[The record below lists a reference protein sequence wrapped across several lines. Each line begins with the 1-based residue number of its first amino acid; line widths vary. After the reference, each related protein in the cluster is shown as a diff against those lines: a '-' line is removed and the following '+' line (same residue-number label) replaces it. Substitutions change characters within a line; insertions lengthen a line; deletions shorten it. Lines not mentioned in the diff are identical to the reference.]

1 MLRIV
6 ILISMK
12 KSIATFILSI
22 ICIVAYLPDVK
33 AESFR
38 NETLHYV
45 ISYKWGLIHKDA
57 GEATLTLKVGNNK
70 LNATLSAKSKPW
82 ADKIFKVRD
91 TLKSQIQIDGF
102 KPLSYTK
109 ISHEGGKYG
118 KDHIKY
124 SYSGS
129 NISAECSRI
138 RIKNDKTE
146 ETKINLSS
154 NRPAYDMLSIFYYL
168 RQIDYDKLQIGQTI
182 KATIFSGKRAETIT
196 IRNLGVET
204 ITLRNGSKRNAHHI
218 RFNFTTQG
226 NKKSSADMDTW
237 ISNDSDKI
245 PLQLEGDLPIGKIKC
260 YYSP

>member
-1 MLRIV
+1 
-6 ILISMK
+6 MK
-12 KSIATFILSI
+12 HSIATYFLSL
-22 ICIVAYLPDVK
+22 ICIVTFLPDVK
-33 AESFR
+33 AESFK
-38 NETLHYV
+38 NETLRYV

-57 GEATLTLKVGNNK
+57 GEATLSLKAGNEK
-70 LNATLSAKSKPW
+70 LNATLSAKTKPW

-91 TLKSQIQIDGF
+91 TLKSEILINGF

-124 SYSGS
+124 RYTGS
-129 NISAECSRI
+129 TILADCSRI

-146 ETKINLSS
+146 ETKVKLSS

-168 RQIDYDKLQIGQTI
+168 RNIDYDKLQPGQNI

-204 ITLRNGSKRNAHHI
+204 ITLRNGTERSACHI

-226 NKKSSADMDTW
+226 GKKSSADMDTW
-237 ISNDSDKI
+237 ISNDKNKI

-260 YYSP
+260 YYLP